1 MEDEF
6 MRNRSEILS
15 VLLTAVV
22 FAVLSA
28 PVALAQSSTDVSVNQ
43 TAATTCSS
51 GEPVAVSGNLHFA
64 YSFTIDSTT
73 GINTYHIAIASNL
86 SGGGQATQTNYVGD
100 NASFAYDFPTTDSPA
115 QITLQLGSR
124 LFSQGSAPSL
134 TLSQTVNITVDTA
147 GNISA
152 NVPSSSTTCAGS

>member
-1 MEDEF
+1 
-6 MRNRSEILS
+6 MRHRLEILS
-15 VLLTAVV
+15 VPLTAVL
-22 FAVLSA
+22 FAILSA
-28 PVALAQSSTDVSVNQ
+28 PAASAQSATDVGINQ
-43 TAATTCSS
+43 TAATTCST

-64 YSFTIDSTT
+64 YSFTTDSAT
-73 GINTYHIAIASNL
+73 GINTYHVAIGSNL
-86 SGGGQATQTNYVGD
+86 SGAGQATQTNYVGD

-134 TLSQTVNITVDTA
+134 NLSQAVNISVDTA